1 MGLFA
6 VDLLARLNLA
16 ARRRGLDVRVAT
28 PPELRELVVF
38 CGLEDAL
45 RVELNGVELER
56 QPKEREERR
65 SVEEEREL
73 LDPGA

>member
-6 VDLLARLNLA
+6 VDLLARLHLA
-16 ARRRGLDVRVAT
+16 ARRRGHELRIAA
-28 PPELRELVVF
+28 PPELRELIVF

-45 RVELNGVELER
+45 CVELQR
-56 QPKEREERR
+56 QPEEREERLG
-65 SVEEEREL
+65 VEEEREL